1 MPAAWSGTRTSC
13 STAWRSDSRTSGSG
27 TAASA
32 REQRVA
38 DVASGGGGQA
48 EQVLGRG
55 VEPGD
60 ALQQQVAQAA
70 RQLAGL
76 AVAGGEELLGEEGVA
91 FGAGHDGVGHRGWH
105 GRAGGEQRRQLPG
118 RERAEFEHEARARA
132 PHAVGEPAH
141 APRRG
146 GLVPAVGGEQYH
158 RSFGQ
163 VVGEEHDQVERR
175 RIGPVQV
182 LEHEQHR
189 RGGRVTGE
197 ERERLLED
205 PQLGTCGVA
214 SVGRGPPSGRSASA
228 NGW

>member
-1 MPAAWSGTRTSC
+1 MQFLALAGEDRRVDGFGQQRVAEPEG
-13 STAWRSDSRTSGSG
+13 
-27 TAASA
+27 A
-32 REQRVA
+32 RGLVGDEDFVLDGLPQRLAHVGLGDGGERAEQRVA

-76 AVAGGEELLGEEGVA
+76 AAGGEAGEEFFGEEGVA
-91 FGAGHDGVGHRGWH
+91 FGAGHDGVGHRGWQ

-132 PHAVGEPAH
+132 PYAVGEPAH

-158 RSFGQ
+158 GSFGQ
-163 VVGEEHDQVERR
+163 VVGEEHDQVER
-175 RIGPVQV
+175 
-182 LEHEQHR
+182 
-189 RGGRVTGE
+189 
-197 ERERLLED
+197 
-205 PQLGTCGVA
+205 
-214 SVGRGPPSGRSASA
+214 
-228 NGW
+228 